1 MEDEDEYG
9 DLFGGGEQWIKLYK
23 YACPSRYCF
32 IHMDLQENP
41 PVMYRNFDEV
51 IAIGDKPVVNLGGVS
66 SDIIDNKG
74 KEDSKEMLAEIKTD
88 G

>member
-1 MEDEDEYG
+1 
-9 DLFGGGEQWIKLYK
+9 
-23 YACPSRYCF
+23 
-32 IHMDLQENP
+32 MDLQENP